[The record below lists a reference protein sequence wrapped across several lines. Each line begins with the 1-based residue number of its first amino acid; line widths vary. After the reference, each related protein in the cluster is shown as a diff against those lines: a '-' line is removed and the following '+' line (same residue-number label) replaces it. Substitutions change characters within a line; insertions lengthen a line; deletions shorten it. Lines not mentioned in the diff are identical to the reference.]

1 MKKLLRKGDYR
12 NRWKELMR
20 EKKRMGVNIFGV
32 SNLSYFQLSEIRLLK
47 DKFKFNELLKD
58 SEVEG

>member
-1 MKKLLRKGDYR
+1 MKKLLRKEDYR
-12 NRWKELMR
+12 NRWKELMK

>member
-1 MKKLLRKGDYR
+1 MKKLLRKEDYR
-12 NRWKELMR
+12 NRWKELMK

-47 DKFKFNELLKD
+47 DKFKFNELFKD
-58 SEVEG
+58 SELEG